1 MQVYELDLDIPVAT
15 GHKNLLNHL
24 QVEIE
29 SRLPA
34 GAVPVRV
41 AVTSTDST
49 HYHCEI
55 GVIAEARGVPFAKP
69 ASVFEI
75 SRRQVE
81 NSDSFN
87 AVMLVP
93 TGINCEIGGHAGDAG
108 PAARLLASVCDRLIT
123 HPNAVNASDINE
135 LPDNG
140 LYVEGSVIC
149 RLLQGTV
156 ALQPVRS
163 NRVLMVMDNHP
174 LRSFSDETINAFNAA
189 RAAYGLSGSKIVV
202 LDSPVELKA
211 NITASGRAAGRVDGL
226 ENLLNILD
234 RERGTFDAVALAGE
248 VKVPIELHHEYFAS
262 EGSMVNPWGGVEAI
276 YTHALSLIA
285 NIPSAHAPMT
295 GSVEATNLNAGIV
308 DPRMAAEIISRTYL
322 QCVLKGLQRSPRII
336 PNPGGRYLPGSIG
349 VSEISALV
357 IPDGVLGLPVMAALE
372 QGIPVIAVRENRN
385 LMRNDLGALPWTEG
399 QYILVDN
406 YLEAAGVLAAL
417 KAGLSLETVRRPLKA
432 AVVESRHNS

>member
-1 MQVYELDLDIPVAT
+1 VQVYELDLDIPVAD
-15 GHKNLLNHL
+15 GHKNLLKHL
-24 QVEIE
+24 QSEIE
-29 SRLPA
+29 SRLPV
-34 GAVPVRV
+34 GAVPVRT
-41 AVTSTDST
+41 AITSTSSS

-55 GVIAEARGVPFAKP
+55 GVISDAKQVHFAKP
-69 ASVFEI
+69 GSIFEI
-75 SRRQVE
+75 SHRQTQ
-81 NSDSFN
+81 NSETFN
-87 AVMLVP
+87 AVMLIP

-140 LYVEGSVIC
+140 FYVEGSVIC

-174 LRSFSDETINAFNAA
+174 LKNFSDDTINAMNAA
-189 RAAYGLSGSKIVV
+189 RAAYGLNCSKIVV

-226 ENLLNILD
+226 ENLLNVLD

-262 EGSMVNPWGGVEAI
+262 EGGMVNPWGGVEAI

-285 NIPSAHAPMT
+285 NVPSAHAPMT
-295 GSVEATNLNAGIV
+295 GSAEAAALGAGVV
-308 DPRMAAEIISRTYL
+308 DPRMAAEIISSTYL
-322 QCVLKGLQRSPRII
+322 QCVLKGLQRSPKII
-336 PNPGGRYLPGSIG
+336 PNPQGRFLPGSIG
-349 VSEISALV
+349 VADISCLV
-357 IPDGVLGLPVMAALE
+357 IPAGVLGLPVMAALE
-372 QGIPVIAVRENRN
+372 QGIPVIAVRENTN
-385 LMRNDLGALPWTEG
+385 LMRNDLASLPWTDG
-399 QYILVDN
+399 QYIEVDN
-406 YLEAAGVLAAL
+406 YLEAAGVLSAL
-417 KAGLSLETVRRPLKA
+417 KAGISLETVRRPLHR
-432 AVVESRHNS
+432 AVVESRHVN